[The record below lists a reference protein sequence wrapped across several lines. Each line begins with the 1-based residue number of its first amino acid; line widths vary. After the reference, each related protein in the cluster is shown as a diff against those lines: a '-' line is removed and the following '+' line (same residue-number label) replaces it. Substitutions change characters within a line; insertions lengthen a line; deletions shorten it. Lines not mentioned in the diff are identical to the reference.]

1 MFGLPKMPPQ
11 LSFHRDSWE
20 EEPNLELEESWKQLL
35 ENPEVNTLP
44 YPENCFENFYIDRLG
59 CNKQPILHAGS
70 TLSDF
75 MCNDKPVRLMTIIS
89 YEWFYNFSFSIDVF
103 VLGLCSVMEVDVLLL
118 LPWSVL

>member
-59 CNKQPILHAGS
+59 CNNPYYMLDQRYLTSCATIN
-70 TLSDF
+70 LSD
-75 MCNDKPVRLMTIIS
+75 
-89 YEWFYNFSFSIDVF
+89 
-103 VLGLCSVMEVDVLLL
+103 
-118 LPWSVL
+118 